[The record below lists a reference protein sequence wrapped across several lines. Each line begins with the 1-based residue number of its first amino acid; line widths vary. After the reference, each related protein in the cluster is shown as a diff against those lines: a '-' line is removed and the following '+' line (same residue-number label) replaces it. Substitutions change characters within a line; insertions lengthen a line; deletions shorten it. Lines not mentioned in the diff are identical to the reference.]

1 MSALRWA
8 AALGNADW
16 HLCAPLLVALA
27 AAWHTDIATV
37 TTGIAAYS
45 LGQGLALPLWGW
57 LADRYG
63 PGHSLRTGLAVAAA
77 ASVGS
82 ALCPGP
88 GWWVALRT
96 AAGAGFA
103 TVTPS
108 VSLYYESLR
117 SAPARQRA
125 FATLTTVTAA
135 SAIASPVLADTVLR
149 IGSWRPAFA
158 VIAVLTAVT
167 IWRLGDT
174 RSGPARTPASG
185 DPRGAGGLTASSTAG
200 GPKGHVRTAG
210 EPAYG
215 PPAPAPDERAPR
227 GGSAART
234 CAAYGTVLGLG
245 AAEGAVL
252 LGLPALLAPALAT
265 AGEETSTSAV
275 LVTYALGV
283 LTGTLVLRRHARVW
297 SPKRLLGTGG
307 SLAMTGAFLAA
318 VLPGTAVLMLCA
330 ALLGV
335 AWSYLHTTLQTWLP
349 RLLPPPA
356 RARAASLFSAAAIL
370 ASSATVA
377 ATTSLL
383 QDGRHS
389 AVFATGAALCA
400 ALTCWTLLVARRWPG
415 PGPQPGSPPS
425 GMGAPEGMPEA
436 T

>member
-37 TTGIAAYS
+37 TTGVAAYS
-45 LGQGLALPLWGW
+45 LGQGLALPAWGW

-63 PGHSLRTGLAVAAA
+63 PGASLRTGLLVAAA
-77 ASVGS
+77 ASAGS

-88 GWWVALRT
+88 TWWVVLRT

-117 SAPARQRA
+117 PAPVRQRA

-135 SAIASPVLADTVLR
+135 SAIASPVLADTVLG

-158 VIAVLTAVT
+158 VIALLTVVT
-167 IWRLGDT
+167 VWRLSSLRPAA
-174 RSGPARTPASG
+174 RSEAAFRTVPAQRDPVGGKRAARRART
-185 DPRGAGGLTASSTAG
+185 
-200 GPKGHVRTAG
+200 
-210 EPAYG
+210 
-215 PPAPAPDERAPR
+215 
-227 GGSAART
+227 
-234 CAAYGTVLGLG
+234 AYGTVLGLG
-245 AAEGAVL
+245 AAEGTVM

-265 AGEETSTSAV
+265 RGEAASTTAV
-275 LVTYALGV
+275 LVVYAVGV
-283 LTGTLVLRRHARVW
+283 LASTLVLRRHARLW
-297 SPKRLLGTGG
+297 GPRRLLATGG
-307 SLAMTGAFLAA
+307 SLGATGAFLLA
-318 VLPGTAVLMLCA
+318 VLPGAAVLMLCA
-330 ALLGV
+330 ALLGT
-335 AWSYLHTTLQTWLP
+335 AWGYLHTTLQTWVP

-383 QDGRHS
+383 QEGRHTV
-389 AVFATGAALCA
+389 VFATGAVLCA
-400 ALTCWTLLVARRWPG
+400 ALTCWTLLVARRWSEPRPHRG
-415 PGPQPGSPPS
+415 AGTGTGARSGSPADPRTGSQPGSPPS
-425 GMGAPEGMPEA
+425 GRGAPDGMPEA

>member
-16 HLCAPLLVALA
+16 HLAAPLLAALA
-27 AAWHTDIATV
+27 TAWHTDIGTV
-37 TTGIAAYS
+37 TTGLAAYS

-63 PGHSLRTGLAVAAA
+63 PGRSLRTGLLVAAA

-88 GWWVALRT
+88 AWWIVLRT

-117 SAPARQRA
+117 PAQTRQRA

-149 IGSWRPAFA
+149 CGSWRPAFA

-167 IWRLGDT
+167 VCRIQAARP
-174 RSGPARTPASG
+174 GPAP
-185 DPRGAGGLTASSTAG
+185 PR
-200 GPKGHVRTAG
+200 RDR
-210 EPAYG
+210 
-215 PPAPAPDERAPR
+215 APDEVPGPATGRPV
-227 GGSAART
+227 
-234 CAAYGTVLGLG
+234 AAYATVLGLG
-245 AAEGAVL
+245 AAEGAVM

-265 AGEETSTSAV
+265 TGGQASTSAV
-275 LVTYALGV
+275 LVSYALGV
-283 LTGTLVLRRHARVW
+283 LSSTFVLRRHARVW
-297 SPKRLLGTGG
+297 GPRKLLATGG
-307 SLAMTGAFLAA
+307 STGVAGALLAA
-318 VLPGTAVLMLCA
+318 LVPGTAVLMVCA
-330 ALLGV
+330 ALLGT

-349 RLLPPPA
+349 RLLPAPA
-356 RARAASLFSAAAIL
+356 RARAASLFSASAIL

-377 ATTSLL
+377 LTTSLL
-383 QDGRHS
+383 EEGRH
-389 AVFATGAALCA
+389 ATVFAAGGVLCA
-400 ALTCWTLLVARRWPG
+400 ALTCWTLYVARRWR
-415 PGPQPGSPPS
+415 
-425 GMGAPEGMPEA
+425 
-436 T
+436 